1 MRKWLPTSRAGLAL
15 FFLLLGLVVL
25 FQARRTYLHYAKRP
39 IEAVHREA
47 KASAGTAVQATI
59 KELRSKLEKTQVGRN
74 RYAVAADKNLFSP
87 NRRAWQ
93 PPAPKV
99 PEATDK
105 NQDQPAA
112 PAATRRDV
120 ILYGTY
126 IAGGQRKAILQ
137 FSRLGRKLQRLAE
150 GEEARDEK
158 RPNGL
163 SYTLVKVEPRQ
174 VVLKDSRGQE
184 FAVGLYDNKRR
195 RPLKTVAAAKPK
207 ITVEQTRAPAAASPR
222 AAASPPAGT
231 SSPAA
236 SRASAKTGLSGRQI
250 HKLPAA
256 EKEALVKQG
265 VLKKFST
272 PFGPVYR
279 RAK

>member
-1 MRKWLPTSRAGLAL
+1 M
-15 FFLLLGLVVL
+15 
-25 FQARRTYLHYAKRP
+25 
-39 IEAVHREA
+39 
-47 KASAGTAVQATI
+47 
-59 KELRSKLEKTQVGRN
+59 
-74 RYAVAADKNLFSP
+74 
-87 NRRAWQ
+87 
-93 PPAPKV
+93 
-99 PEATDK
+99 
-105 NQDQPAA
+105 
-112 PAATRRDV
+112 
-120 ILYGTY
+120 
-126 IAGGQRKAILQ
+126 
-137 FSRLGRKLQRLAE
+137 QRLAE

-163 SYTLVKVEPRQ
+163 SYTLVKVEPRK

-222 AAASPPAGT
+222 AGT